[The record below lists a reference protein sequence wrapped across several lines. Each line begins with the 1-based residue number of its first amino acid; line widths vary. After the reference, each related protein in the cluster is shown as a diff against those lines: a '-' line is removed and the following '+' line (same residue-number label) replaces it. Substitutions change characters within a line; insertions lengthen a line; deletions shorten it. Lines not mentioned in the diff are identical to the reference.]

1 MSKLDKKFKREVDNE
16 IREGSYIAWKI
27 GIRIAV
33 VIVILSVLCMLGN
46 ITMKKFVVKKNREI
60 FKQSVTYNESAASFL
75 ADSYRQY
82 NEAENDTEK
91 NTIMEYVIMRYPNLD
106 MAEIDNYELKKFY
119 NNCIK
124 GGN

>member
-1 MSKLDKKFKREVDNE
+1 MSKLDKNFKREVDNE

-27 GIRIAV
+27 GIRIV
-33 VIVILSVLCMLGN
+33 IVIVILSVLCILGN
-46 ITMKKFVVKKNREI
+46 ITIKKFTVEKNREI
-60 FKQSVTYNESAASFL
+60 FKKSVTYTESAASFL

-82 NEAENDTEK
+82 NKAENDAEK

-106 MAEIDNYELKKFY
+106 MAEIDNYELKNFY
-119 NNCIK
+119 NNCLK